1 MTLGSGARERFAAVV
16 AREPIPLDEAA
27 LAIAAEEYPRLDEA
41 AYLARLDALAARVVA
56 HAPAPAR
63 AASLLRAL
71 REVLAGEEGLRGGPA
86 EYDDPRSSFLNEVL
100 DRRVGL
106 PITLSVVY
114 MEVGRR
120 AGIALDGVGMPGH
133 FLVRYLSSSGAEI
146 FVDAFHG
153 GEMLSAD
160 DCLSRYRARTGR
172 DLDRRL
178 LGPSTPGQI
187 VLRMLGNLRRLY
199 AARKDDLRAWWV
211 LDRILL
217 AAPSQL
223 AALRDRG
230 LAAARLGAT
239 GAAARDLES
248 YLARA
253 PDAQDSET
261 VRAALARLHDGPRL
275 AN

>member
-1 MTLGSGARERFAAVV
+1 M
-16 AREPIPLDEAA
+16 AREPVPLDEAA

-56 HAPAPAR
+56 RSPAPAR

-100 DRRVGL
+100 DRKVGL
-106 PITLSVVY
+106 PIALSVVY
-114 MEVGRR
+114 IEVGRR
-120 AGIALDGVGMPGH
+120 AGIALDGIGMPGH
-133 FLVRYLSSSGAEI
+133 FLVRYLSPSGAEI

-160 DCLSRYRARTGR
+160 DCLARYRARTGR

-178 LGPSTPGQI
+178 LGPSTPSQI

-230 LAAARLGAT
+230 LAAARLGAAE
-239 GAAARDLES
+239 AAARDLES

-253 PDAQDSET
+253 PQAPDSDT
-261 VRAALARLHDGPRL
+261 VRATLVQLHDGPRL

>member
-1 MTLGSGARERFAAVV
+1 MTPGSAARERFAAVV
-16 AREPIPLDEAA
+16 ARDPIPLDEAA
-27 LAIAAEEYPRLDEA
+27 LAIAAEEYPRLDPAVE
-41 AYLARLDALAARVVA
+41 LARLDALAARVLA
-56 HAPAPAR
+56 RAPPPAR

-71 REVLAGEEGLRGGPA
+71 REVLAGEVGLHGSA
-86 EYDDPRSSFLNEVL
+86 ADYDDPRSSFLNEVL
-100 DRRVGL
+100 DRKAGL
-106 PITLSVVY
+106 PIMLSLVY

-120 AGIALDGVGMPGH
+120 AGLPLDGIGLPGH
-133 FLVRYLSSSGAEI
+133 FLTRYLSPTGAEV

-160 DCLSRYRARTGR
+160 DCLGRYQARTGR

-178 LGPSTPGQI
+178 LGPATPRQI

-199 AARKDDLRAWWV
+199 AAQSDDVRSWWV

-217 AAPSQL
+217 TAPNQL

-230 LAAARLGAT
+230 LAAARLGAAH
-239 GAAARDLES
+239 AAARDLDA

-253 PDAQDSET
+253 PDAQDADA
-261 VRAALARLHDGPRL
+261 VRIALADVRHGPPR
-275 AN
+275 AS

>member
-1 MTLGSGARERFAAVV
+1 MTAGGLARERFAAVM
-16 AREPIPLDEAA
+16 ARDPIPLDLAA
-27 LAIAAEEYPRLDEA
+27 LAIAAEEYPHLDEA

-56 HAPAPAR
+56 RSPAPAR

-71 REVLAGEEGLRGGPA
+71 REVLAGEEGMHGGPA
-86 EYDDPRSSFLNEVL
+86 DYDDPRSSFLNEVL

-120 AGIALDGVGMPGH
+120 AGVSLDGVGMPGH
-133 FLVRYLSSSGAEI
+133 FLVRYLSPSGAEI

-160 DCLSRYRARTGR
+160 DCLSRYRERTGR

-230 LAAARLGAT
+230 LAAARLGA
-239 GAAARDLES
+239 GRSAARDLET

-253 PDAQDSET
+253 PDAQDSDS
-261 VRAALARLHDGPRL
+261 VRATLAQLHDGPEL

>member
-1 MTLGSGARERFAAVV
+1 MTIGSAAREAFAAVI

-27 LAIAAEEYPRLDEA
+27 LAIAAEEYPRLDA
-41 AYLARLDALAARVVA
+41 GACLAHLDALGARVLSVA
-56 HAPAPAR
+56 PPPAR
-63 AASLLRAL
+63 AASVLRAL
-71 REVLAGEEGLRGGPA
+71 REVLAGEEGLHGTA
-86 EYDDPRSSFLNEVL
+86 ADYADPRSSFVNEVL
-100 DRRVGL
+100 VRGVGL
-106 PITLSVVY
+106 PITLSLVY

-120 AGIALDGVGMPGH
+120 AGITLDGIGLPGH
-133 FLVRYLSSSGAEI
+133 FVARYRSPTGAEI

-172 DLDRRL
+172 ELDRRV
-178 LGPSTPGQI
+178 LGPATPRQI

-199 AARKDDLRAWWV
+199 AARKDDVRAWWV

-217 AAPSQL
+217 AAPAQL

-230 LAAARLGAT
+230 LAAARLGAVA
-239 GAAARDLES
+239 AAARDLEA

-253 PDAQDSET
+253 PDAQDADD
-261 VRAALARLHDGPRL
+261 VRIALAELRHGPPR
-275 AN
+275 AS